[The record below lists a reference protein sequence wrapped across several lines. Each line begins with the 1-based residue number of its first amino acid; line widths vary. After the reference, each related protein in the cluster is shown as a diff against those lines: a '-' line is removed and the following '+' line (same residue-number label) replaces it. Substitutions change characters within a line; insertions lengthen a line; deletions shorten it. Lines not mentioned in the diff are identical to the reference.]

1 MPVFAR
7 ISRSRIVVNI
17 DGLEHRRD
25 KWSRFA
31 KWILRRSEAMA
42 VRYADAVVADNK
54 GIQDYV
60 SATYGCP
67 SELIAYGGDHVRK
80 KLSDEFC
87 RSTLQR
93 YGVEG
98 GKYAITVCRI
108 EPENNSHHILE
119 AFSHTDHLLIFIGN
133 WNHSDWSRQL
143 KTRYKDSRNIRLV
156 DAVYDLDILYAL
168 RSNAGLYVHGH
179 SAGGT
184 NPSLVEAMFFGM
196 PILAFDC
203 VYNRETTFG
212 RACYFKDEKE
222 LRALLDRDDLDGAEM
237 RELAKSSYTWSRI
250 SGQYVDLYR
259 RLLAK

>member
-1 MPVFAR
+1 MDYSLSEYKGACLRYVPLHANGAQSMPYDVLSLCKAVRGYDVVLILGVSGCLFLPVFAR
-7 ISRSRIVVNI
+7 ITRSRIVVNI

-119 AFSHTDHLLIFIGN
+119 GVFA
-133 WNHSDWSRQL
+133 
-143 KTRYKDSRNIRLV
+143 Y
-156 DAVYDLDILYAL
+156 
-168 RSNAGLYVHGH
+168 RS
-179 SAGGT
+179 S
-184 NPSLVEAMFFGM
+184 
-196 PILAFDC
+196 
-203 VYNRETTFG
+203 
-212 RACYFKDEKE
+212 
-222 LRALLDRDDLDGAEM
+222 
-237 RELAKSSYTWSRI
+237 
-250 SGQYVDLYR
+250 VDLYR
-259 RLLAK
+259 QLEPQRLVATAEDAV